1 MDGQKEIYCKFKKGE
16 HECMEHSVKADVIAV
31 LQNAKDAIQRGDI
44 LAIQEESN
52 HIIHC
57 TAIFQTREAI
67 QTAVIVYALG
77 KIMERGLTINME
89 ILDDIQKAIE
99 FMKVD
104 NLRGFND
111 EIKTIYKIIITLDE
125 HLSRYMQHIMTEARI
140 KKGLRIYEHGISL
153 RQTAELFGLSQWELM
168 NYIGKTRVN
177 EYIAETVPVQQ
188 RMAFARTLFK

>member
-1 MDGQKEIYCKFKKGE
+1 MEDQKEIYCKFKKGE
-16 HECMEHSVKADVIAV
+16 EVCKEHNVKTDVITV
-31 LQNAKDAIQRGDI
+31 LQNAKQAIERGDI

-57 TAIFQTREAI
+57 TAIFQTPEAI

-77 KIMERGLTINME
+77 KMMERGLTINME
-89 ILDDIQKAIE
+89 ILDNIQKAID

-104 NLRGFND
+104 NLRGFSD
-111 EIKTIYKIIITLDE
+111 EIKTIYKMITTLDE
-125 HLSRYMQHIMTEARI
+125 HLSRYMQHIITEAKI
-140 KKGLRIYEHGISL
+140 KKGSRIYEHGISL

-177 EYIAETVPVQQ
+177 EYSAETVPVQQ